1 MTAIRTIHTLKNRIG
16 FDDDTYRDFLE
27 KHTGSRS
34 SKGMTSRQHGAVIS
48 ELKKLAPQ
56 DGKRATGRFAKK
68 LQALWIAGYNL
79 GVVENKSDQAMMAWL
94 KRQTGLDH
102 HRFLSHAD
110 DAARA
115 IDALKIWIRRD
126 TGNRDLFTHDKAR
139 HRLLNDLRFQVCLH
153 IWTELFKQNRHP
165 SGSLDQLLRCVS
177 GKEGADLLSDG
188 DWIKA
193 MNHLGRFYRKPTP

>member
-16 FDDDTYRDFLE
+16 FDDDTYRSFLE
-27 KHTGSRS
+27 RHTGSRS
-34 SKGMTSRQHGAVIS
+34 SKDMTSNQHKIVIS

-126 TGNRDLFTHDKAR
+126 TGNPDLFTHDKTRA
-139 HRLLNDLRFQVCLH
+139 RLLNNPRFQVCLH

-165 SGSLDQLLRCVS
+165 SGSLEQLLRCVS
-177 GKEGADLLSDG
+177 GKESADLLSDG